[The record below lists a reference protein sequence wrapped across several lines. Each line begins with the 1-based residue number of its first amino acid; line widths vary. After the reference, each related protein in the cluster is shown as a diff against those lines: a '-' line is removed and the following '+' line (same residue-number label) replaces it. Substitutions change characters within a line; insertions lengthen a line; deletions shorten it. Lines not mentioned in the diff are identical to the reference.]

1 MNMGA
6 RPGHMEALG
15 YGGFGVSPAS
25 LPAAWVKATERARPG
40 LLDNAERVVEAAWH
54 DGR

>member
-1 MNMGA
+1 MGM

-25 LPAAWVKATERARPG
+25 LPAAWVSATERARPS
-40 LLDNAERVVEAAWH
+40 LLDHPERVVSSAWH
-54 DGR
+54 APR